1 MDKVYEQFRDI
12 GIIPVVAIEDAS
24 KAADLAH
31 ALVKGGLP
39 ASEVTFRTAC
49 AAEAIE
55 AMIKAEPDMLVGAGT
70 VLNVEQAEKA
80 VKAGAKF
87 IVSPGYNPDVV
98 DWCIKNKIP
107 TMPGISNPSEITAC
121 INKGL
126 TYLKLFPAER
136 KGGYKIIDDFGGPFP
151 QCAFMPTG
159 GVTTENVGEYA
170 KRKNILC
177 MGGTWMVKKPL
188 IEGEKWDE
196 ITQICK
202 DAVKAMHGFHI
213 DHMGI
218 NAANPDDAT
227 AIADGFA
234 PFGFAAK
241 VGNSSIFASD
251 QVEIMKQN
259 GRGTHGHISMMCNNV
274 ERALA
279 YLKRFGFKPVAGT
292 EVYMTKG
299 NANTPLKVVYLDK
312 EVGGFAI
319 HLKRA

>member
-1 MDKVYEQFRDI
+1 MAKDIYDTFRDI

-98 DWCIKNKIP
+98 DWCIKNNVP

-121 INKGL
+121 INKGV
-126 TYLKLFPAER
+126 THLKLFPAER

-151 QCAFMPTG
+151 QCTFMPTG

-188 IEGEKWDE
+188 IEGCKWDE

-202 DAVKAMHGFHI
+202 DAVKAMHNFHI
-213 DHMGI
+213 DHWGI
-218 NAANPDDAT
+218 NAKDPDDA
-227 AIADGFA
+227 AKIAEGFD

-251 QVEIMKQN
+251 QIEIMKQD
-259 GRGTHGHISMMCNNV
+259 GRGTHGHISVVCNNV

-279 YLKRFGFKPVAGT
+279 YLEKFGFKPVAGT
-292 EVYMTKG
+292 EKWTGKE
-299 NANTPLKVVYLDK
+299 NASPLKVVYLDK

>member
-1 MDKVYEQFRDI
+1 MADIYTQFRNI
-12 GIIPVVAIEDAS
+12 GIIPVVALEDAS
-24 KAADLAH
+24 KAAPLAH
-31 ALVKGGLP
+31 ALAKGGLP

-49 AAEAIE
+49 AEEAIRE
-55 AMIKAEPDMLVGAGT
+55 MIKAEPDMLVGAGT
-70 VLNVEQAEKA
+70 VLNVEQAERA

-98 DWCIKNKIP
+98 DWCIKNNIP

-126 TYLKLFPAER
+126 KYLKLFPAER
-136 KGGYKIIDDFGGPFP
+136 KGGYKIIDDFSGPFP
-151 QCAFMPTG
+151 QLSFMPTG
-159 GVTTENVGEYA
+159 GVTTENLPEYA

-188 IEGEKWDE
+188 IDGDKWDE
-196 ITQICK
+196 ITEICK
-202 DAVKAMHGFHI
+202 GAVVAMHGFHI

-218 NAANPDDAT
+218 NAKDPSDAKS
-227 AIADGFA
+227 IADGFA
-234 PFGFAAK
+234 AFGFAAK
-241 VGNSSIFASD
+241 DGNSSIFASE
-251 QVEIMKQN
+251 QVEIMKQD
-259 GRGTHGHISMMCNNV
+259 GRGTNGHISMVCNNV

-279 YLKRFGFKPVAGT
+279 YLEQFGFKPVAGT
-292 EVYMTKG
+292 EKWTGKPNESPM
-299 NANTPLKVVYLDK
+299 KVVYLDK

>member
-1 MDKVYEQFRDI
+1 MAKDIYDTFRDI

-98 DWCIKNKIP
+98 DWCIKNNVP

-121 INKGL
+121 INKGV
-126 TYLKLFPAER
+126 THLKLFPAER

-151 QCAFMPTG
+151 QCTFMPTG

-188 IEGEKWDE
+188 IEGCKWDE

-202 DAVKAMHGFHI
+202 DAVKAMHNFHI
-213 DHMGI
+213 DHWGI
-218 NAANPDDAT
+218 NAKNPDDA
-227 AIADGFA
+227 AKIAEEFD

-251 QVEIMKQN
+251 QIEIMKQD
-259 GRGTHGHISMMCNNV
+259 GRGTHGHISVVCNNV

-279 YLKRFGFKPVAGT
+279 YLEKFGFKPVAGT
-292 EVYMTKG
+292 EKWTGKE
-299 NANTPLKVVYLDK
+299 NASPLKVVYLDK

>member
-1 MDKVYEQFRDI
+1 MADIYETFRDI

-31 ALVKGGLP
+31 ALVRGGLP
-39 ASEVTFRTAC
+39 AAEVTFRTEC

-55 AMIKAEPDMLVGAGT
+55 AMAKAEPAMLVGAGT
-70 VLNVEQAEKA
+70 VLNVEQAERA
-80 VKAGAKF
+80 VRAGAKF

-98 DWCIKNKIP
+98 DWCIRNGIP

-121 INKGL
+121 INKGV
-126 TYLKLFPAER
+126 THLKLFPAER

-151 QCAFMPTG
+151 QCTFMPTG

-188 IEGEKWDE
+188 IEGGKWDE
-196 ITQICK
+196 IAQICR
-202 DAVKAMHGFHI
+202 DAVKAMHSFRI
-213 DHMGI
+213 DHVGI
-218 NAANPDDAT
+218 NAKDEAEAKE
-227 AIADGFA
+227 IAAQLELFGFA
-234 PFGFAAK
+234 PKF
-241 VGNSSIFASD
+241 GNSSIFASE
-251 QVEIMKQN
+251 QVEIMKGS
-259 GRGTHGHISMMCNNV
+259 GRGTHGHVSMMCNNV

-279 YLKRFGFKPVAGT
+279 YLGKFGFAPVMETAKWTGR
-292 EVYMTKG
+292 E
-299 NANTPLKVVYLDK
+299 NASPLKVVYLDK

>member
-1 MDKVYEQFRDI
+1 MADIYDTFRDI

-55 AMIKAEPDMLVGAGT
+55 AMIKAEPNMLVGAGT

-98 DWCIKNKIP
+98 DWCIKNNVP

-121 INKGL
+121 INKGV
-126 TYLKLFPAER
+126 THLKLFPAER

-151 QCAFMPTG
+151 QCTFMPTG

-202 DAVKAMHGFHI
+202 DAVKAMHNFKIEHV
-213 DHMGI
+213 GI
-218 NAANPDDAT
+218 NTKDEDDANKV
-227 AIADGFA
+227 ADEFA
-234 PFGFAAK
+234 LFGLTKK
-241 VGNSSIFASD
+241 VGNSSIFSSD
-251 QVEIMKQN
+251 AIEVMKGK
-259 GRGTHGHISMMCNNV
+259 GRGTCGHLSVLCNNI

-279 YLKRFGFKPVAGT
+279 YLKQFGFNPVAGT
-292 EVYMTKG
+292 EKWMGKEG
-299 NANTPLKVVYLDK
+299 ASPLKVVYLDK

>member
-1 MDKVYEQFRDI
+1 MAKDIYDTFRDI

-49 AAEAIE
+49 AAEAIAE
-55 AMIKAEPDMLVGAGT
+55 MVKAEPDMLVGAGT

-87 IVSPGYNPDVV
+87 IVSPGYNPEVV
-98 DWCIKNKIP
+98 DWCIANNVP

-121 INKGL
+121 VNKGV
-126 TYLKLFPAER
+126 THLKLFPAER

-151 QCAFMPTG
+151 QCTFMPTG

-188 IEGEKWDE
+188 IDGCKWDE
-196 ITQICK
+196 ITEICK
-202 DAVKAMHGFHI
+202 GAVKAMHGFKVTHV
-213 DHMGI
+213 GI
-218 NAANPDDAT
+218 NTKDDAD
-227 AIADGFA
+227 ANNVADTFA
-234 PFGFAAK
+234 LFGLEKK
-241 VGNSSIFASD
+241 VGNSSIFSSS
-251 QVEIMKQN
+251 EIEVMKGA
-259 GRGTHGHISMMCNNV
+259 GRGTNGHISIACNNI
-274 ERALA
+274 ERALG
-279 YLKRFGFKPVAGT
+279 YLKQFGFNPVAGT
-292 EVYMTKG
+292 EKYTGKEG
-299 NANTPLKVVYLDK
+299 SPLKVVYLDK
-312 EVGGFAI
+312 EIGGFAV
-319 HLKRA
+319 HLVRN

>member
-1 MDKVYEQFRDI
+1 MADIYDTFRDI

-55 AMIKAEPDMLVGAGT
+55 AMVKAEPDMLVGAGT

-98 DWCIKNKIP
+98 DWCLKNNVP

-121 INKGL
+121 VNKGV
-126 TYLKLFPAER
+126 THLKLFPAER

-151 QCAFMPTG
+151 QCTFMPTG
-159 GVTTENVGEYA
+159 GVNTENVSEYA

-188 IEGEKWDE
+188 IEGCKWDE

-202 DAVKAMHGFHI
+202 DAVKAMHNF
-213 DHMGI
+213 
-218 NAANPDDAT
+218 
-227 AIADGFA
+227 
-234 PFGFAAK
+234 
-241 VGNSSIFASD
+241 
-251 QVEIMKQN
+251 
-259 GRGTHGHISMMCNNV
+259 
-274 ERALA
+274 
-279 YLKRFGFKPVAGT
+279 
-292 EVYMTKG
+292 
-299 NANTPLKVVYLDK
+299 
-312 EVGGFAI
+312 
-319 HLKRA
+319 

>member
-1 MDKVYEQFRDI
+1 MEDIFTKMRDI

-39 ASEVTFRTAC
+39 ASEVTFRTDC
-49 AAEAIE
+49 AEEAIKE
-55 AMIKAEPDMLVGAGT
+55 MIKAEPDMLVGAGT
-70 VLNVEQAEKA
+70 VLNVEQAERAHKI
-80 VKAGAKF
+80 GSKF

-98 DWCIKNKIP
+98 DYCLANKIP

-121 INKGL
+121 INKGV

-136 KGGYKIIDDFGGPFP
+136 KGGYKIIDDFAGPFA
-151 QCAFMPTG
+151 QCMFMPTG

-188 IEGEKWDE
+188 IEGSKWDE

-213 DHMGI
+213 NHWGI
-218 NAANPDDAT
+218 NAKGDDNA
-227 AIADGFA
+227 AEIAAEFE
-234 PFGFAAK
+234 PFGFEAK

-251 QVEIMKQN
+251 QIEVMKNN
-259 GRGTHGHISMMCNNV
+259 GRGTHGHISVVCNNI

-279 YLKRFGFKPVAGT
+279 YLAKFGFNAVEDTKRWSGKP
-292 EVYMTKG
+292 
-299 NANTPLKVVYLDK
+299 NASALKVVYLDK

-319 HLKRA
+319 HLVRKA

>member
-1 MDKVYEQFRDI
+1 MADIYEQMRDI

-49 AAEAIE
+49 AEEAIKE
-55 AMIKAEPDMLVGAGT
+55 MIKAEPNMIVGAGT
-70 VLNVEQAEKA
+70 VLNVEQAERA
-80 VKAGAKF
+80 HKAGAKF

-98 DWCIKNKIP
+98 DYCIKNNIP
-107 TMPGISNPSEITAC
+107 TMPGISNPTEITAC

-126 TYLKLFPAER
+126 KYLKLFPAES

-151 QCAFMPTG
+151 QISFMPTG
-159 GVTTENVGEYA
+159 GVKTENLSEYA

-202 DAVKAMHGFHI
+202 DAVKAMHGFYI
-213 DHMGI
+213 DHVGI
-218 NAANPDDAT
+218 NTKDDNDAMSV
-227 AIADGFA
+227 ADTFEL
-234 PFGFAAK
+234 FGLKKK
-241 VGNSSIFASD
+241 VGNSSIFSSD
-251 QVEIMKQN
+251 AIEVMKGA
-259 GRGTHGHISMMCNNV
+259 GRGTCGHLSVTCNNI

-279 YLKRFGFKPVAGT
+279 YLKQFGFSPVAGT
-292 EVYMTKG
+292 EKWMGKEG
-299 NANTPLKVVYLDK
+299 ASPLKVVYLDK

>member
-1 MDKVYEQFRDI
+1 MADVYDTFRDI

-70 VLNVEQAEKA
+70 VLNVEQAERA

-87 IVSPGYNPDVV
+87 IVSPGYNPEVV
-98 DWCIKNKIP
+98 DWCIAHNIP

-121 INKGL
+121 INKGV
-126 TYLKLFPAER
+126 THLKLFPAER

-151 QCAFMPTG
+151 QCTFMPTG
-159 GVTTENVGEYA
+159 GVNTENVSEYA

-188 IEGEKWDE
+188 IEGGKWDE

-218 NAANPDDAT
+218 NAKNEA
-227 AIADGFA
+227 
-234 PFGFAAK
+234 
-241 VGNSSIFASD
+241 
-251 QVEIMKQN
+251 
-259 GRGTHGHISMMCNNV
+259 
-274 ERALA
+274 
-279 YLKRFGFKPVAGT
+279 
-292 EVYMTKG
+292 
-299 NANTPLKVVYLDK
+299 
-312 EVGGFAI
+312 
-319 HLKRA
+319 

>member
-1 MDKVYEQFRDI
+1 MADVYDTFRDI

-70 VLNVEQAEKA
+70 VLNVEQAERA

-87 IVSPGYNPDVV
+87 IVSPGYNPEVV
-98 DWCIKNKIP
+98 DWCIAHNIP

-121 INKGL
+121 INKGV
-126 TYLKLFPAER
+126 THLKLFPAER

-151 QCAFMPTG
+151 QCTFMPTG
-159 GVTTENVGEYA
+159 GVNTENVSEYA
-170 KRKNILC
+170 KPKNILC

-188 IEGEKWDE
+188 IEGGKWDE

-218 NAANPDDAT
+218 NAKNEAEAKE
-227 AIADGFA
+227 IAAQFEL
-234 PFGFAAK
+234 FGFASK
-241 VGNSSIFASD
+241 FGNSSIFASE
-251 QVEIMKQN
+251 QVEIMKEN
-259 GRGTHGHISMMCNNV
+259 GRGTNGHISMVCNNV

-279 YLKRFGFKPVAGT
+279 YLKKFGFNPVAGT
-292 EVYMTKG
+292 EKWTGKE
-299 NANTPLKVVYLDK
+299 NASPLKVVYLDK